1 MPVPRPE
8 EIVAVVLRELADVAE
23 VDEDRLTP
31 DAVLED
37 LDIDSLDMVELGQI
51 IEERFGVQ
59 LDRNGMKGVETVDEA
74 CRAVIAQVLHQP
86 VT

>member
-1 MPVPRPE
+1 MPVPLPE
-8 EIVAVVLRELADVAE
+8 EIVAIVLRELADIAE

-31 DAVLED
+31 GAVLED
-37 LDIDSLDMVELGQI
+37 LDIDSLDIVELGQI

-59 LDRNGMKGVETVDEA
+59 LDRDSLKGIETVDEA
-74 CRAVIAQVLHQP
+74 CRAVVAQVLHQP

>member
-1 MPVPRPE
+1 MPMPE
-8 EIVAVVLRELADVAE
+8 EIIAVVLRELADVAE

-37 LDIDSLDMVELGQI
+37 LDIDSLDIVELGQI
-51 IEERFGVQ
+51 VEERFGVQ
-59 LDRNGMKGVETVDEA
+59 LDRNGLKGIQTVEEA
-74 CRAVIAQVLHQP
+74 CRAVVAQVLHQP

>member
-1 MPVPRPE
+1 MPVPLPE

-23 VDEDRLTP
+23 VDEERLTP
-31 DAVLED
+31 EAVLED
-37 LDIDSLDMVELGQI
+37 LDIDSLDIVELGQI

-59 LDRNGMKGVETVDEA
+59 LDGNSMKGIETVGEA
-74 CRAVIAQVLHQP
+74 CRVVIAQVLHQP

>member
-1 MPVPRPE
+1 MPVPLPE

-31 DAVLED
+31 DAVLDD
-37 LDIDSLDMVELGQI
+37 LDIDSLDVVELGQI

-59 LDRNGMKGVETVDEA
+59 LDGSSMKGIETVGEA
-74 CRAVIAQVLHQP
+74 CRVVIAQVLHQP